1 MCSMSS
7 KVVDFIKRLPYNS
20 SLDTSGNILDSSP
33 IEIALL
39 TCFST
44 SPNKP
49 RLTYPANSNIPFQL
63 ASKAVR
69 LF

>member
-7 KVVDFIKRLPYNS
+7 KVEDFIKRLPYNS
-20 SLDTSGNILDSSP
+20 SLDTSGDILDSSP

-39 TCFST
+39 TCFPT
-44 SPNKP
+44 SPNQP
-49 RLTYPANSNIPFQL
+49 RVTHSANSNIPFQL